1 MTDEEVKEFVALN
14 FSECVKSTK
23 EEQNLR
29 KVAKSFYIFL
39 TTSAEVEKYVQLYT
53 VILNYN
59 WLTLNQ
65 WFKTN

>member
-29 KVAKSFYIFL
+29 KVATSFYIFL